1 MVGKG
6 ETVIDKDLELEKEV
20 SVFVG
25 PSFNVIHFKDNFAKG
40 IFYRLGLGFSER
52 SYEVQKDG
60 EKIVDRPE
68 DIGTFKEYPRAESRL
83 YMLREIGFGVVIEE
97 AMIDDEPFFVIRE
110 GQYSTRKSAEKIA
123 SRIKARTGIKC
134 MIIEL

>member
-1 MVGKG
+1 
-6 ETVIDKDLELEKEV
+6 
-20 SVFVG
+20 
-25 PSFNVIHFKDNFAKG
+25 
-40 IFYRLGLGFSER
+40 
-52 SYEVQKDG
+52 
-60 EKIVDRPE
+60 
-68 DIGTFKEYPRAESRL
+68 
-83 YMLREIGFGVVIEE
+83 MLREIGFGVVIEE